1 MPPRFS
7 NAPRSTD
14 RTPIVLS
21 GAGCGCGMLLALV
34 ALLMLAMLTAV
45 GGDLSPVRPDPNRPD
60 ITIVVQEAFFQQMI
74 ARLLPGDAARDV
86 TVKTQPGGVIVAQG
100 QVRLSLFGQQT
111 STPFSL
117 AMRLSAQNG
126 QMKVELTDIKVGDN
140 PAMSA
145 AAQAMLGGLGDQAR
159 QAINDQVMAGLGR
172 DAYIMDVTTDG
183 PRLVIRARW
192 TGQSPGHP

>member
-1 MPPRFS
+1 MRPRIQG
-7 NAPRSTD
+7 APRSTD
-14 RTPIVLS
+14 RAPIVLG
-21 GAGCGCGMLLALV
+21 GAGCGCGMLLAAI
-34 ALLMLAMLTAV
+34 ALLALAVLTAV
-45 GGDLSPVRPDPNRPD
+45 GGDLPPIKPDPNRPD

-86 TVKTQPGGVIVAQG
+86 TVKTQSGGVIVAQG
-100 QVRLSLFGQQT
+100 QARLGLLGQQT
-111 STPFSL
+111 SMPFSL

-126 QMKVELTDIKVGDN
+126 RMKVEVTDIKVGDN

-145 AAQAMLGGLGDQAR
+145 AAQAMLGGLGDQAS

-192 TGQSPGHP
+192 TSQ